1 MDIKKPLT
9 QIQLNY
15 REKWMVQGLDDGLS
29 LQDIAEIFSVTKAR
43 VYQITNNYR
52 ARQIKK

>member
-9 QIQLNY
+9 QIQLDY
-15 REKWMVQGLDDGLS
+15 REKWMVAGLNDGLS
-29 LQDIAEIFSVTKAR
+29 LQDVAEIFSITKAR